1 MENMEIERKFLVKEL
16 PADLESY
23 THHAIEQG
31 YLCTDPT
38 VRIRKRGDKYTL
50 TYKGRGLM
58 EREEYNL
65 PLNEEAY
72 LHLREKTDG
81 HLIKKVRYL
90 IPLEDGLTAE
100 LDIFEYPK
108 DLVMAEVEFK
118 SREQADAF
126 KPPVW
131 FGADVT
137 DDRKYH
143 NSNMI

>member
-108 DLVMAEVEFK
+108 DLVIAEVEFK

>member
-1 MENMEIERKFLVKEL
+1 MEIERKFLVKEL

-108 DLVMAEVEFK
+108 DLVIAEVEFK